1 MSVSAHCFSQKKHLI
16 CLREFRKNIGY
27 GRFEPKTTI
36 LAKESHDPF
45 ARIAVMPAKVKVKAK
60 AKAKAKAKVNAK
72 VKAIAIAKAKAKV
85 KAKANID
92 VGLGSLFLAKET
104 ADLFA
109 RIQKNHRIR
118 PF

>member
-16 CLREFRKNIGY
+16 CLREFRKTIGY
-27 GRFEPKTTI
+27 CSFEPKTTI

-45 ARIAVMPAKVKVKAK
+45 ARIAVMPAKAKAK
-60 AKAKAKAKVNAK
+60 VNAKAKAKAKV
-72 VKAIAIAKAKAKV
+72 KAKV

-104 ADLFA
+104 SDLFA
-109 RIQKNHRIR
+109 RIQKNHRILQ
-118 PF
+118 F